1 MCRVCNLAK
10 RAAPAEALKMIETSI
25 KNGAKPEHFKTVLD
39 DVLGTAEP
47 EVNEEAD
54 DAFERAYRDR

>member
-1 MCRVCNLAK
+1 
-10 RAAPAEALKMIETSI
+10 MIETSI